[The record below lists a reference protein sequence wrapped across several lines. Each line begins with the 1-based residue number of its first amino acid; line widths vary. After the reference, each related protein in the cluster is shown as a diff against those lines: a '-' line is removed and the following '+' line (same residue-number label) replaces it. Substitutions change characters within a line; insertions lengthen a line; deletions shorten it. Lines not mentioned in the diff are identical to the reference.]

1 MPNFADSDAAHTRH
15 DVVREGHQSLLKV
28 RSSNVKKMTHEFTAS
43 RWTQDNRLFPATLTI
58 TDDLVTLARR
68 DFFGLTERSIP
79 RNQVSS
85 VTVKITTYFA
95 GVRIESSAS
104 KDIACYG
111 FSKEDV
117 LAIRELLKP
126 KAGI

>member
-1 MPNFADSDAAHTRH
+1 M
-15 DVVREGHQSLLKV
+15 
-28 RSSNVKKMTHEFTAS
+28 KKMTHEFTAS

-85 VTVKITTYFA
+85 VTVKITAYFA

-117 LAIRELLKP
+117 LKIRELLKP
-126 KAGI
+126 KVGSGN